1 MWLIAEYAPTTLFSL
16 RPAQSTTSGGKS
28 LVVPTPFAV
37 KMALLDAC
45 IRTRGL
51 AAGRHLFPVIRDV
64 AVAAALPGHVVV
76 NNTFVKILRPVEIK
90 DRRTAEAKIAR
101 QRARKQ
107 WPYQNTIAFREY
119 VQLGG
124 PLALALSPGEDDG
137 DLLRVLGRLLVQ
149 INYLGKRGGFLQ
161 LLAPP
166 RQSDFLPDGFTLLN
180 PAEPQPFL
188 RDGLPQIL
196 DDCGPSMTFEHADIY
211 SGKRIRLGR
220 ERVLYHVVLP
230 YRLARSSRGF
240 TLYERIG

>member
-1 MWLIAEYAPTTLFSL
+1 
-16 RPAQSTTSGGKS
+16 
-28 LVVPTPFAV
+28 
-37 KMALLDAC
+37 
-45 IRTRGL
+45 
-51 AAGRHLFPVIRDV
+51 
-64 AVAAALPGHVVV
+64 
-76 NNTFVKILRPVEIK
+76 
-90 DRRTAEAKIAR
+90 
-101 QRARKQ
+101 
-107 WPYQNTIAFREY
+107 
-119 VQLGG
+119 
-124 PLALALSPGEDDG
+124 LALALSPGEDDG

-161 LLAPP
+161 LLALP

-211 SGKRIRLGR
+211 SGKRIRLGK
-220 ERVLYHVVLP
+220 ERILHHVVLP